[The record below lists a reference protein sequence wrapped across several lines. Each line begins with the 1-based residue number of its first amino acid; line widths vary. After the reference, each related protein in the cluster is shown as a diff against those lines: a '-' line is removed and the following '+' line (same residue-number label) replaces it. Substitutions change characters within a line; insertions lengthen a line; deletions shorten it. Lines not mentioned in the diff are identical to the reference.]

1 MFNSTLQTLDTKMNS
16 VIKIIDKTNIVSLF
30 FINLISANTV

>member
-16 VIKIIDKTNIVSLF
+16 VFKIIDKTIIVSLF
-30 FINLISANTV
+30 FINFISANTV